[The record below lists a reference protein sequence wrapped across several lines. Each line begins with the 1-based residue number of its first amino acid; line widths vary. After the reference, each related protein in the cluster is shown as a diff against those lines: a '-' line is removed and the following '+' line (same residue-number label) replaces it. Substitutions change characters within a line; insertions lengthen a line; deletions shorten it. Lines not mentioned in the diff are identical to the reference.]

1 MVKAIYRLHYATY
14 RGDKMRTNINIA
26 LKTYAYHYLNGNDEA
41 MERIQRKIE
50 KHDTKQDNAHTREM
64 KRRDKD
70 E

>member
-1 MVKAIYRLHYATY
+1 
-14 RGDKMRTNINIA
+14 MRTNIRNTLSA
-26 LKTYAYHYLNGNDEA
+26 YAYHYLNGNNEA

>member
-1 MVKAIYRLHYATY
+1 
-14 RGDKMRTNINIA
+14 MRTNINIA